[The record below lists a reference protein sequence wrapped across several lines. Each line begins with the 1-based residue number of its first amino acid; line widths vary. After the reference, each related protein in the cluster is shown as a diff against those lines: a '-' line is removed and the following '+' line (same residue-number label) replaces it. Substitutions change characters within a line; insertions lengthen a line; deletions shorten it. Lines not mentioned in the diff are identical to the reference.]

1 MFRTYIIWLILRQE
15 YETKTSTSLLDLVIT
30 NNKSKIAESGVVHV
44 QISDHSLVYVI
55 LIKTVE
61 KMKSRKLYF
70 RSLRHIDRDMFLA
83 DLHTVLIP
91 FGVMDTFDDVN
102 DKLLCSRHFLRRC
115 LMNTRH
121 WRNFTCGAIKSLTWQ
136 KNGARRSATEIG
148 SERYSQGTEQTITMN
163 VTKPKETHYKA
174 QSHKGIIFYKG
185 AGGQPKGILEDI
197 PAPLTL

>member
-1 MFRTYIIWLILRQE
+1 MILRQE

-30 NNKSKIAESGVVHV
+30 NNKSKIAESGVVHG

-121 WRNFTCGAIKSLTWQ
+121 
-136 KNGARRSATEIG
+136 
-148 SERYSQGTEQTITMN
+148 
-163 VTKPKETHYKA
+163 
-174 QSHKGIIFYKG
+174 
-185 AGGQPKGILEDI
+185 
-197 PAPLTL
+197 